1 MQINGYNIFD
11 SSLDRIAFGKD
22 SPIDCASA
30 DSNDPLRIWG
40 GVVGTF
46 QRLTHVFGDWSG
58 DQKDV
63 GMAGRC
69 HKSQPKALEVVKRI
83 AQRVDFQL
91 TSIAGAGI
99 DLPNCK

>member
-1 MQINGYNIFD
+1 
-11 SSLDRIAFGKD
+11 
-22 SPIDCASA
+22 
-30 DSNDPLRIWG
+30 
-40 GVVGTF
+40 
-46 QRLTHVFGDWSG
+46 
-58 DQKDV
+58 
-63 GMAGRC
+63 MAGRC